1 MKISL
6 EIRTAL
12 LVLSG
17 IVLFAFGFNY
27 LKSNDLLIRDGIY
40 YAQYENTEGM
50 VVGTPVTINGFQ
62 VGSVEKISLLPSNT
76 HLLVRFRVERQYEFS
91 KNSVARIYESG
102 FIGGKSLAVVP
113 ALDQAP
119 IAQSGDTLQSVI
131 APGFTQLVND
141 KLSPLQEK
149 IESMVNHAD
158 SVLIAFNNVFD
169 TSAQAEL
176 NKSIT
181 HLSSALSA
189 IDNISQ
195 QINQSLQSKDG
206 GLNQTI
212 NNLAVITSDL
222 KKTTATL
229 SEADLSSLIQNLHQ
243 TSSNLAAITN
253 QIQSG
258 EGTLGQLVAND
269 SLHLALHQ
277 TNTALQLLLDDLR
290 NNPKRYVHFSLF
302 GKKQVPYESSD
313 EGE

>member
-12 LVLSG
+12 LVLTG
-17 IVLFAFGFNY
+17 ILLFAFGFNY

-62 VGSVEKISLLPSNT
+62 VGSVEKISLLPNNT
-76 HLLVRFRVERQYEFS
+76 HLMVRFRVERQYEFS

-195 QINQSLQSKDG
+195 QINQSLQSEDG

-212 NNLAVITSDL
+212 NNLAVITNDL
-222 KKTTATL
+222 KQTTATL

-243 TSSNLAAITN
+243 TSSSLADITN

-269 SLHLALHQ
+269 SLYVALHQ

>member
-12 LVLSG
+12 LVLTG
-17 IVLFAFGFNY
+17 ILLFAFGFNY

-62 VGSVEKISLLPSNT
+62 VGSVEKISLLPNNT
-76 HLLVRFRVERQYEFS
+76 HLMVRFRVERQYEFS

-181 HLSSALSA
+181 HLSSALGA

-195 QINQSLQSKDG
+195 QINQSLQSEDG

-212 NNLAVITSDL
+212 NNLAVITNDL
-222 KKTTATL
+222 KQTTATL

-243 TSSNLAAITN
+243 TSSNLADITN

-269 SLHLALHQ
+269 SLYVALHQ

>member
-12 LVLSG
+12 LVLTG
-17 IVLFAFGFNY
+17 ILLFAFGFNY

-50 VVGTPVTINGFQ
+50 AVGTPVTINGFQ
-62 VGSVEKISLLPSNT
+62 VGSVEKISLLPNNT
-76 HLLVRFRVERQYEFS
+76 HLMVRFRVERQYQFS

-181 HLSSALSA
+181 HLSSALGA

-195 QINQSLQSKDG
+195 QINQSLQSEDG

-212 NNLAVITSDL
+212 NNLAVITNDL
-222 KKTTATL
+222 KQTTATL

-243 TSSNLAAITN
+243 TSSNLADITN

-269 SLHLALHQ
+269 SLYVALHQ

>member
-91 KNSVARIYESG
+91 KNSLARIYESG

-149 IESMVNHAD
+149 IESLVNHAD

-195 QINQSLQSKDG
+195 QINQSLQSEDG

-212 NNLAVITSDL
+212 KNLAVITNDL
-222 KKTTATL
+222 KQTTATL
-229 SEADLSSLIQNLHQ
+229 SEADLSILIQNLHQ
-243 TSSNLAAITN
+243 TSSNLAEITN

-269 SLHLALHQ
+269 SLYVALHQ

-302 GKKQVPYESSD
+302 CKKQVPYESSD

>member
-62 VGSVEKISLLPSNT
+62 VGSVEKISFLPSNT

-195 QINQSLQSKDG
+195 QINQSLQSEDG

>member
-195 QINQSLQSKDG
+195 QINQSLQSEDG

>member
-1 MKISL
+1 LKISL

-12 LVLSG
+12 LVLTG
-17 IVLFAFGFNY
+17 ITLFAFGFNY

-62 VGSVEKISLLPSNT
+62 VGSVEKISLLPNNT
-76 HLLVRFRVERQYEFS
+76 HLMVRFRVERQYEFS

-119 IAQSGDTLQSVI
+119 NAQSGDTLQSVI

-181 HLSSALSA
+181 HLSSALGA

-195 QINQSLQSKDG
+195 QINQSLQSEDG

-212 NNLAVITSDL
+212 NNLAVITNDL
-222 KKTTATL
+222 KQTTATL

-243 TSSNLAAITN
+243 TSSSLADITN

-269 SLHLALHQ
+269 SLYVALHQ

>member
-12 LVLSG
+12 LVLTG
-17 IVLFAFGFNY
+17 ILLFAFGFNY

-62 VGSVEKISLLPSNT
+62 VGSVEKISLLPNNT
-76 HLLVRFRVERQYEFS
+76 HLMVRFRVERQYEFS

-195 QINQSLQSKDG
+195 QINQSLQSEDG

-212 NNLAVITSDL
+212 NNLAVITNDL

-243 TSSNLAAITN
+243 TSSSLADITN

-269 SLHLALHQ
+269 SLYVALHQ